1 MAAFLVVARE
11 RIAQE
16 QTWGERA
23 EEVRLRRE
31 GRTAAR
37 RAARDRERRQMWQ
50 ERLAT
55 ALVPGIASDERIRRA
70 ADALASKGWK
80 MQVKDLTPDLE
91 ALADAYLAARVRHA
105 GKNGQAISAEE
116 KWLMDTYRWV
126 RKLAGQDPAVAGLG
140 AMLGGGPNIDHLRV
154 AALNHL
160 VKNFKSDTARS
171 SAQPSSLA
179 HGPRLLNG

>member
-1 MAAFLVVARE
+1 
-11 RIAQE
+11 
-16 QTWGERA
+16 
-23 EEVRLRRE
+23 
-31 GRTAAR
+31 
-37 RAARDRERRQMWQ
+37 MWQ

-91 ALADAYLAARVRHA
+91 ALADAYLAALDRRV
-105 GKNGQAISAEE
+105 
-116 KWLMDTYRWV
+116 T
-126 RKLAGQDPAVAGLG
+126 GLG

-160 VKNFKSDTARS
+160 VKNFKSDTAS
-171 SAQPSSLA
+171 SAAEPSSLTR
-179 HGPRLLNG
+179 GPRLLRG